1 MFPLTLDGRMKP
13 SRLTPGTR
21 CVAWAHV
28 ADPLLENASRPSGTI
43 AVVRCAAA
51 LAAAMGVGRFVY
63 TPLLPI
69 MTAQAGLSP
78 GSGAVIAAV
87 NYVGYL
93 VGAVAMA
100 VWPRLAARVFLRSAL
115 LGLAA
120 SEAGMALTDDDV
132 TWAALRFVAGFL
144 SAVVFIAA
152 TVAVTRSVS
161 DGGRIGLGLAGVGAG
176 IAASGLL
183 VVAGVTLLDWRGF
196 WFAAAAGSLVLA
208 AIAWPLGVSAGV
220 AATPVAATTDEPPP
234 GSGHGS
240 TTDGNPGTSIP
251 ATRGPR
257 RLLAVYFLEGLGY
270 IVVGTFIVAG
280 VRGDP
285 LSPLPALVWVGTGLA
300 AVPATVLWGKLAD
313 RVGTR
318 RALLTCL
325 TVQTAGTVLPA
336 AGSAPWLSFAGGIAF
351 GSTFLGIVALT
362 MRLGTTYGMPRAAA
376 VLTSVYGVGQII
388 GPLAVIPVI
397 GDGYRVAFLVAAAVL
412 AVATALTLRL
422 PERH

>member
-1 MFPLTLDGRMKP
+1 MKP

-120 SEAGMALTDDDV
+120 SEAGMALTDDDI

-208 AIAWPLGVSAGV
+208 AVAWPLGVSARV
-220 AATPVAATTDEPPP
+220 AATPVVAAATTD
-234 GSGHGS
+234 GS
-240 TTDGNPGTSIP
+240 PGTVVP
-251 ATRGPR
+251 ATTRGPR
-257 RLLAVYFLEGLGY
+257 TLLAVYFLEGLGY
-270 IVVGTFIVAG
+270 IIVGTFIVAG

-412 AVATALTLRL
+412 AMATALAFRL
-422 PERH
+422 PERY

>member
-1 MFPLTLDGRMKP
+1 M
-13 SRLTPGTR
+13 
-21 CVAWAHV
+21 
-28 ADPLLENASRPSGTI
+28 ADPLLDNASRPSGTVTVI
-43 AVVRCAAA
+43 RCAAA

-63 TPLLPI
+63 TPLLSI
-69 MTAQAGLSP
+69 MTAQADLSP

-115 LGLAA
+115 LVLAA
-120 SEAGMALTDDDV
+120 SEAAMALTGDDV
-132 TWAALRFVAGFL
+132 VWAGLRFVAGIL
-144 SAVVFIAA
+144 SAVIFIAT

-196 WFAAAAGSLVLA
+196 WFAAAAGTLALA
-208 AIAWPLGVSAGV
+208 AVAWPLGVSAGV
-220 AATPVAATTDEPPP
+220 AATPVAATTD
-234 GSGHGS
+234 GS
-240 TTDGNPGTSIP
+240 PGTAVP
-251 ATRGPR
+251 ATARGPR
-257 RLLAVYFLEGLGY
+257 TLLAVYFFEGLGY
-270 IVVGTFIVAG
+270 IIVGTFIVAG

-285 LSPLPALVWVGTGLA
+285 LSPLPALVWVGAGLA

-325 TVQTAGTVLPA
+325 VVQTAGTVLPA

-362 MRLGTTYGMPRAAA
+362 MRLGTAYGMPRAAA

-397 GDGYRVAFLVAAAVL
+397 GDGYRIAFLVAAAVL
-412 AVATALTLRL
+412 AVATALAFRL
-422 PERH
+422 PERY